1 MLVLNADEDGD
12 WAVWITGTE
21 RTSGSLADDVLM
33 VIYGDSGKS
42 DELTLAHGQLCKD
55 QPVSDQSEVNS
66 L

>member
-1 MLVLNADEDGD
+1 M
-12 WAVWITGTE
+12 WITGTE